1 MRNTNT
7 DSESYSFKGLVPGK
21 NLRCYTLSPL
31 RKRKC
36 CPLCDSIRI
45 ARRTLKGGYVCSN
58 CLKVFSTPSYKVS
71 GLGGR
76 LPAFLLAHPGGAGVS
91 RKTDIEPLQVKRLNP
106 KTQEDLCK
114 IQGGKK
120 E

>member
-1 MRNTNT
+1 M
-7 DSESYSFKGLVPGK
+7 
-21 NLRCYTLSPL
+21 
-31 RKRKC
+31 
-36 CPLCDSIRI
+36 
-45 ARRTLKGGYVCSN
+45 
-58 CLKVFSTPSYKVS
+58 
-71 GLGGR
+71 GGR